1 MRGTTA
7 AAAVH
12 SRYYHACSLSQ
23 WTELQP
29 TARPHDRLVLTS
41 PRRPG
46 QAAGASVAVSA
57 LQRMMSSEFGPGVA
71 ERETGLVDRLASH
84 EEVTPAKDAHA
95 AGIWAS
101 GTVTNGK
108 AKLGYVH

>member
-71 ERETGLVDRLASH
+71 ERETGLVDRLAL
-84 EEVTPAKDAHA
+84 A
-95 AGIWAS
+95 
-101 GTVTNGK
+101 
-108 AKLGYVH
+108 